1 MADLTREVTAMPD
14 RAGSV
19 SAAAAPPTAAC
30 PPVRAVPPDVLAT
43 PAGAARPGAP
53 ATFASLADGPAGL
66 AVTWTGDLAIERVL
80 AAAHRHELHRA
91 GLELP
96 AWGEPGSDWASEGQP
111 AAGPE
116 GDPLGEDAARAALDG
131 TGRVLPLGAL
141 AGHAL
146 MAPGPDLAG
155 WLSCAQASELDD
167 AALTTSITA
176 WRKVTS
182 WAQAHELAAVAELAR
197 RRGVAGAGGSAGQD
211 ADGRAQE
218 RDPVAE
224 LEAGFA
230 PNEVALALTLTQGGA
245 EYWMELAVSL
255 SGRLPATLAA
265 LGEGKID
272 LNRAKLIDQHTSS
285 LDPDLARAVE
295 RRVLVR
301 AGRQTTGQLRA
312 SLQRAVLAVDPQAA
326 ERRREE
332 AEKNAWVAL
341 FGDQDGTASLSG
353 RFLPAAQAAAAWAR
367 ICAMAK
373 AMEAAGADG
382 GVDLLRAQV
391 FVGLLLGTLPLIPP
405 ADGAPGGEPHEG
417 GPEGGSPDEGGPD
430 GGEPHED
437 GPGGSGPHEDG
448 PGGSGPHEG
457 GPAGGSPDE
466 GGPGGGSGTLTPD
479 GTGSPVDGEPD
490 SGGRDG
496 DGQDDGRPALAGGQP
511 FGLGG
516 GTPPAWPPLPVPGAE
531 PAPGCARL
539 ARAGL
544 DGTPGR
550 RGPPALA
557 GRGVLSVPWRTLAGL
572 CSEPGLLSRIG
583 PVTAD
588 VARDLALAAAVDV
601 TCEWRVIVVGRSG
614 RALAVAK
621 IRRMGAAGRPR
632 GGNPALASLR
642 ETPGADV
649 EPGVVGRITLTIPV
663 GLLDLGGGPDSLA
676 PACLGALGQILNA
689 ALKAGASALSGRP
702 SGNGPGACTHE
713 ESTPAYRVPDLMR
726 ARVEARDQTCR
737 FPTCRQPAW
746 RCEQDHTISYRL
758 GGPTCPCNL
767 SPECARH
774 HRLKHLP
781 NWRLDQP
788 RPGVLSWTTPAGL
801 RHTVTADPYA
811 F

>member
-1 MADLTREVTAMPD
+1 MPD
-14 RAGSV
+14 RVGSV
-19 SAAAAPPTAAC
+19 SIAASPPTAAC
-30 PPVRAVPPDVLAT
+30 PLAEAVPPDVPAT

-53 ATFASLADGPAGL
+53 ATLASLADGPAGL
-66 AVTWTGDLAIERVL
+66 AVTWTGGLAIEHVL

-91 GLELP
+91 GLDLP
-96 AWGEPGSDWASEGQP
+96 AWGEPGSDWGSEGQP
-111 AAGPE
+111 VAGPE

-146 MAPGPDLAG
+146 MAPGPDLVG

-211 ADGRAQE
+211 ADAGTQE

-245 EYWMELAVSL
+245 EYWMELAVNL

-272 LNRAKLIDQHTSS
+272 LNRAKLIDQYTSS

-312 SLQRAVLAVDPQAA
+312 SLQRAVLAADPQAA
-326 ERRREE
+326 ERRR
-332 AEKNAWVAL
+332 AETEKQAWVAL

-353 RFLPAAQAAAAWAR
+353 RCLPAAQAAAAWAR

-373 AMEAAGADG
+373 AMAAAGAGG

-405 ADGAPGGEPHEG
+405 ADGAPDGG
-417 GPEGGSPDEGGPD
+417 GPHEGGPD
-430 GGEPHED
+430 GG
-437 GPGGSGPHEDG
+437 
-448 PGGSGPHEG
+448 GPHEG
-457 GPAGGSPDE
+457 SGPDGGSPHE
-466 GGPGGGSGTLTPD
+466 GGAGGRGGTPTPD
-479 GTGSPVDGEPD
+479 GAGGPADGEPD

-496 DGQDDGRPALAGGQP
+496 DGPDDGRSALAGGQP
-511 FGLGG
+511 FGLGD

-539 ARAGL
+539 AGAGL

-583 PVTAD
+583 PVTAG
-588 VARDLALAAAVDV
+588 VARDLALAAAADV
-601 TCEWRVIVVGRSG
+601 TCEWRVVVVGRSG

-621 IRRMGAAGRPR
+621 IRRMGAVGRPR
-632 GGNPALASLR
+632 GGSSAPASLW
-642 ETPGADV
+642 ETHGADV
-649 EPGVVGRITLTIPV
+649 EPGVVGRITLTIPAS
-663 GLLDLGGGPDSLA
+663 LLDPGAGPESLA
-676 PACLGALGQILNA
+676 LACLGALGQILHA
-689 ALKAGASALSGRP
+689 ALTAGASALSGRP
-702 SGNGPGACTHE
+702 SGDGPGACTHE
-713 ESTPAYRVPDLMR
+713 ESTPAYRVPDRMR

-746 RCEQDHTISYRL
+746 RCDQDHTISYRL

-767 SPECARH
+767 SPECTRH

-788 RPGVLSWTTPAGL
+788 RPGMLSWTTPAGL
-801 RHTVTADPYA
+801 RHTVTPDPYA